1 MVMLLRNRQSHKSD
15 ATILET
21 PQMISVVNR
30 AQFSFFVTVSRLFY
44 INNPNIHYL
53 IVWLT

>member
-1 MVMLLRNRQSHKSD
+1 MVMLLRNRQPHKSD

-30 AQFSFFVTVSRLFY
+30 AFVTMSRLFY

>member
-30 AQFSFFVTVSRLFY
+30 AQFFFVTVSRLFY